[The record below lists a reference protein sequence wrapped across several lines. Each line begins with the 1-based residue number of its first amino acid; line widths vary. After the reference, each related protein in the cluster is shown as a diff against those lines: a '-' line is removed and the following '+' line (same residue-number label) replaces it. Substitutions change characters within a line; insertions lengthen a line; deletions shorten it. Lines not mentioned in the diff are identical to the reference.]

1 VQQAKQDNLE
11 EITHKVFFDIDIDG
25 VNAGMDPLPSLDQV
39 YIKLLNIDAST
50 LRPQMRV
57 ILKGLILCVP
67 GRVVIGLFG
76 NAVPKTVG
84 MSFNFWLLC
93 CKFPL
98 LIDLVLDLVE
108 KWFGI
113 QSELLDQRKFQQN
126 MGFELVRFLYVPLL
140 WKRVFLMFI

>member
-1 VQQAKQDNLE
+1 
-11 EITHKVFFDIDIDG
+11 
-25 VNAGMDPLPSLDQV
+25 
-39 YIKLLNIDAST
+39 
-50 LRPQMRV
+50 
-57 ILKGLILCVP
+57 VP

-84 MSFNFWLLC
+84 MSFNCRPLC
-93 CKFPL
+93 CKFSL

-113 QSELLDQRKFQQN
+113 QAELFDQRKFQQN
-126 MGFELVRFLYVPLL
+126 MGFEVVLFLYAPLL